1 MDIIQGQWVSER
13 EQFFRLRCFP
23 NSTTASWHM
32 CRHQFMIWSS
42 YSQKYTK
49 LSSLSMHT
57 QIYSALLMQFIIWK
71 VSKHFLVS
79 REQALCLKP
88 VTKFLV
94 LELHYITYFVDLP
107 DRCTRSAYDL
117 QKQTKPTV
125 HPVHNRVPCSAVL
138 RPQTK
143 TPNILIQS

>member
-1 MDIIQGQWVSER
+1 MRESNSFVSGAFQIQQQHLDICVDI
-13 EQFFRLRCFP
+13 
-23 NSTTASWHM
+23 NS
-32 CRHQFMIWSS
+32 WSD
-42 YSQKYTK
+42 QVIHKNIPI
-49 LSSLSMHT
+49 SSLSMHT

-143 TPNILIQS
+143 TLNILIQS